1 MLLGMTDKDLYSTIL
16 GVSLPWQVT
25 NVTLDIEKSTVI
37 VHLDYDITA
46 SNDSFLCPTC
56 GCTARVYDRREER
69 SWRHLDSCQFQTFL
83 AASLPRVCCPTHGI
97 LTAKVFWAE
106 PNSRFT
112 LLFEAFAI
120 AVLQATRV
128 QSRAAQLLRLS
139 PGQVHDLMGRAVE
152 RGLQRRDQPERTT
165 PLEHFSGTTP
175 LEHLSVDEKSHKAGH
190 QYISVLSDP
199 KGKRVL
205 DVIESR
211 TQEAVETLFRSAIP
225 QEQRSCV
232 RSVSMDMWPAFMKA
246 REQIFPTADTVH
258 DRYHIAAYLG
268 EAVDKTRRTEHR
280 YLTRQ
285 QDKTLNK
292 SKYLWLRSEAS
303 LTEKQKAALDAL
315 TSLDLET
322 SKVWAFK
329 ESFRKFFACTTQEQG
344 QQFFQSWYESA
355 LALGNVHLSKVA
367 KMLQNHLA
375 GLLAYI
381 EHRVSN
387 ATAEGLN
394 ALIQQIKANA
404 KGFRKWESFRIA
416 ILFFLGKLDLQP
428 HKTP

>member
-1 MLLGMTDKDLYSTIL
+1 MLSSMTDKDLYSTIL

-25 NVTLDIEKSTVI
+25 EVTLDIENATVT
-37 VHLDYDITA
+37 VHLDYDART
-46 SNDSFLCPTC
+46 SGDSFVCPTC
-56 GCTARVYDRREER
+56 GSATPVYDRREER

-83 AASLPRVCCPTHGI
+83 AARLPRICCPTHGI
-97 LTAKVFWAE
+97 LTASVFWVE

-120 AVLQATRV
+120 RVLQATGV

-152 RGLQRRDQPERTT
+152 RGLKRRDDAQQGE
-165 PLEHFSGTTP
+165 GATP

-199 KGKRVL
+199 LGKRVL
-205 DVIESR
+205 EVVESR
-211 TQEAVETLFRSAIP
+211 TQQAVEALFSSVIA
-225 QEQRSCV
+225 QEQRSYV
-232 RSVSMDMWPAFMKA
+232 LSVSMDMWPAFLKA
-246 REQIFPTADTVH
+246 RELIFPQADTVH

-268 EAVDKTRRTEHR
+268 EALDKTRRSEHR
-280 YLTRQ
+280 TLTRQ
-285 QDKTLNK
+285 HDATLNK
-292 SKYLWLRSEAS
+292 SKYLWLRSEEN
-303 LTEKQKAALDAL
+303 LTQKQRAALDAL

-322 SKVWAFK
+322 AKVWAFK
-329 ESFRKFFACTTQEQG
+329 ESFRQFFACTTQEQAK
-344 QQFFQSWYESA
+344 QFFLNWYESA
-355 LALGNVHLSKVA
+355 LALGNVHLTKVA
-367 KMLQNHLA
+367 QMLSRHLA

-387 ATAEGLN
+387 ATAESLN
-394 ALIQQIKANA
+394 ALIQQIKSNA